1 MTSKRD
7 KLLELIRIGQ
17 EQDIVPVDA
26 ILELG
31 KMNTRELMAQITVV
45 PELWPSDKLT
55 GMIPADLLPLY
66 TLETRGAV
74 PPPHKLDLVLGS
86 RGWQPMPTQT
96 TIYKTGG
103 GGGGTRY
110 HNQLLDLDY
119 ATSGHTG
126 FQAQSAILIALSGLG
141 DAVGWL
147 HNDGA
152 GNLVWS
158 TPAGGGNVFGAAPT
172 VINNFAYFDNITGT
186 LIKDSGFNAASFATA
201 AHTHAGVYQPVAG
214 ILTTLSALA
223 NGAGWLQNDGFGVLS
238 WTTPPTHAAVTLDI
252 NADTILSLSTQ
263 ALGLDTQ
270 TAAYVWAGPTAGVP
284 AVPTFRALLATDI
297 PALSYQAPGNYITAL
312 TTDVTAS
319 GPGSVV
325 ATIAAGAVTLAK
337 MADMATA
344 SLIYRKSALA
354 GPPEVNTLATLKTDL
369 GSMPPTQHDIVGA
382 LHSVTGAAGQ
392 LVGLSALNTLGLV
405 SPSPSMLGNGAMQYQ
420 TIITGANPFTPV
432 YSGFLLDGTTGGK
445 TVFAVTN
452 AKTLTLTSTGDFN
465 LTIPATGTAARTQ
478 DKLSAFAATTSA
490 ELAGVISDESGS
502 GSAVFATRPT
512 LTNAAETCQLLSD
525 AASVVWNTDLGTVAY
540 VKISGSRV
548 IANPTNFRAGGHYV
562 LYIQQDIT
570 GGWQPTWGTAY
581 LWNDNKIPVV
591 NTLPFAMSVF
601 GFISDGTYL
610 FGTTTTPRV
619 RGLAEAVVYLGE
631 VITFKGEI
639 VYV

>member
-1 MTSKRD
+1 VTSKREE
-7 KLLELIRIGQ
+7 LLG
-17 EQDIVPVDA
+17 
-26 ILELG
+26 ILEEAEGLG
-31 KMNTRELMAQITVV
+31 LPAPVSVLLQLFKDENPQILIPQ
-45 PELWPSDKLT
+45 PEYD
-55 GMIPADLLPLY
+55 IPIFSLVQAGL
-66 TLETRGAV
+66 V
-74 PPPHKLDLVLGS
+74 PPPRQKGLTLLSD
-86 RGWQPMPTQT
+86 GWERVSSSVPLMM
-96 TIYKTGG
+96 GG
-103 GGGGTRY
+103 GGGVRLPT
-110 HNQLLDLDY
+110 N
-119 ATSGHTG
+119 
-126 FQAQSAILIALSGLG
+126 
-141 DAVGWL
+141 AVGWL
-147 HNDGA
+147 HNDGIGGLA
-152 GNLVWS
+152 WT
-158 TPAGGGNVFGAAPT
+158 TPAGGVADHALLNNLAYAASGHIGFQAALAFPLAPNLGGTGVANLAASTLTLGAATTITGGGILALGGFTGT
-172 VINNFAYFDNITGT
+172 VPATANFAMGAGALSNVTVGD
-186 LIKDSGFNAASFATA
+186 ATIA
-201 AHTHAGVYQPVAG
+201 AHTHAITGFEPVDATIVRTG
-214 ILTTLSALA
+214 QANWIDLTDGGGTILH
-223 NGAGWLQNDGFGVLS
+223 
-238 WTTPPTHAAVTLDI
+238 THAYEPID
-252 NADTILSLSTQ
+252 
-263 ALGLDTQ
+263 
-270 TAAYVWAGPTAGVP
+270 
-284 AVPTFRALLATDI
+284 
-297 PALSYQAPGNYITAL
+297 
-312 TTDVTAS
+312 
-319 GPGSVV
+319 
-325 ATIAAGAVTLAK
+325 ATIVRTGQANWIDLTDGGSTNLHIHP
-337 MADMATA
+337 A
-344 SLIYRKSALA
+344 SAPA
-354 GPPEVNTLATLKTDL
+354 
-369 GSMPPTQHDIVGA
+369 QHDIVGA